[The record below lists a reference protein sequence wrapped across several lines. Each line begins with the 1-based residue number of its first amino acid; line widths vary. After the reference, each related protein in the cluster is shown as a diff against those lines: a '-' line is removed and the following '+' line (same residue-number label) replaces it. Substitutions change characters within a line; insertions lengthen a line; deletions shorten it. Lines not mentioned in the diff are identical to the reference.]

1 MSMAVDLS
9 TPLSDQERSY
19 LAMRG
24 RYSEIE
30 RADGLTGSEPGDLG
44 SGDGSGPKVFAL
56 NTGEARAAR
65 RAQLEE
71 ELRQLEEMEGGGDND
86 VSRTGSVEDGE
97 VDPYETWNVKEI
109 DAELKRRN
117 LDVSGNKQDK
127 VARLYADDEAAT
139 V

>member
-9 TPLSDQERSY
+9 TPLTDEERSY

-30 RADGLTGSEPGDLG
+30 RADGISGAEPGDLG
-44 SGDGSGPKVFAL
+44 DGDGSGPKVMAL
-56 NTGEARAAR
+56 NTAEARAER
-65 RAQLEE
+65 RRQIEE
-71 ELRQLEEMEGGGDND
+71 ELRQIEELDGDAEAGR
-86 VSRTGSVEDGE
+86 SGSVEDGE

-117 LDVSGNKQDK
+117 LDGSGNKAEK
-127 VARLYADDEAAT
+127 VARLYKDDEDA
-139 V
+139 VV